1 MSLLSFSYR
10 GEGFFFYVS
19 GVVTNARSAQTV
31 GASVE
36 ELTCSK
42 NQCPNMPFVVR
53 LVEVSE
59 GVQQHPRRSTPIGK
73 KKSLSC
79 LALESL

>member
-1 MSLLSFSYR
+1 MSLLSFSSR

-19 GVVTNARSAQTV
+19 GVVTNARSAHTT

-36 ELTCSK
+36 EQTCSK
-42 NQCPNMPFVVR
+42 NQCPNMPSAVR

-59 GVQQHPRRSTPIGK
+59 GVRQHPRRSTPVGK
-73 KKSLSC
+73 NLY
-79 LALESL
+79 LALP